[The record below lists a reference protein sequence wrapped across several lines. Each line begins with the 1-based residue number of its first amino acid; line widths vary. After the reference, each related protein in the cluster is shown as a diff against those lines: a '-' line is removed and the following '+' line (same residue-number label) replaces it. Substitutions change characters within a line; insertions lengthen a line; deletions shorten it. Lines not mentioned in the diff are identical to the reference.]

1 MEERV
6 ADLERE
12 NAELRQTLIP
22 PAPAPTEKQQG
33 GDARQDQDAEPP
45 APKAEPPTQKAEPP
59 TRKAEC
65 LLASVPRKELSA
77 CVLANGFC
85 VGSPTECT
93 DLGGRYDSKGCGG
106 GGDCA
111 CCEGIPEEPTPR
123 PSPAPTPPRPTR
135 NECPLQRVPRK
146 SLSACV
152 LQNGF
157 CVGSPDECTEL
168 GGRYDAR
175 GCGGGDECACCEA
188 IPTEPPSPRP
198 TLSPARSSDSACEL
212 TEVSPSSLRSC
223 IKTGGY
229 CVATARE
236 CEALGGTFDAVG
248 CGPSA
253 SCGCCGDVP
262 GDEDEEATEDT
273 DDEDAPSADK
283 EADGRQG
290 GPHLRASTP
299 PPSVGRRTPRHAY
312 WWTPRPTFAP
322 VPPPPPPRI
331 FLYVRLVAVL
341 MGLAALAAALPEPTL
356 PALKIL
362 RWPFYQLFVC
372 MRAGV
377 VGACGLCFS
386 FGDGIAESRPP
397 RPPTKVELSKVRSD
411 GSDDALLGDG
421 DLNDAFAEFENE
433 HDKNPFNLSATT
445 RRR

>member
-12 NAELRQTLIP
+12 NAELRQTLVP
-22 PAPAPTEKQQG
+22 PAPAPTEKQQ
-33 GDARQDQDAEPP
+33 DEDAEPP
-45 APKAEPPTQKAEPP
+45 KPKAEPP

-123 PSPAPTPPRPTR
+123 PTPAPTPPRPTR

-152 LQNGF
+152 LANGF
-157 CVGSPDECTEL
+157 CVGSPEECTEL

-198 TLSPARSSDSACEL
+198 TLSPAPSSDSACEL
-212 TEVSPSSLRSC
+212 TEVSPSSLRTC

-262 GDEDEEATEDT
+262 DDEDEDKEEAA
-273 DDEDAPSADK
+273 DDDAPAQK
-283 EADGRQG
+283 
-290 GPHLRASTP
+290 HLRASTP

-322 VPPPPPPRI
+322 VPPPPPPRV

-341 MGLAALAAALPEPTL
+341 MGLAALAAALPEPSN